1 MNWTWFETLLK
12 RPPIG
17 LWDLADILVVS
28 ILIYELLKLIR
39 GTRAV
44 QMAVG
49 GGLLA
54 ILFYGSRS
62 WHLETLNWLV
72 RNMFG
77 YVVFGII
84 VLFQSDI
91 RRALAHFGRVD
102 VLMNV
107 AGYLKPGFV
116 HQLDAAEV
124 DKHLDINT
132 KGLIH
137 GCRVIGRHFAAQKSG
152 HIVNIGSLAS
162 LAPVA
167 GLNLYVASKYAVRGF
182 TLAIAQELAPH
193 HVHVSLVMPDAVQ
206 TPMLD
211 LQVDYAEA
219 AMTFSGPRA
228 LTVQDIERV
237 LIEEVLPNRPLEVT
251 IPMTRGLIARFAT
264 FMPGTAMS
272 LGPTFNSQG
281 RKKQEALKAL
291 RAPKE

>member
-1 MNWTWFETLLK
+1 MQTTQVIVMTGCASGIARHLTKALSTAYRIVATDVNVT
-12 RPPIG
+12 G
-17 LWDLADILVVS
+17 LEQAAKADGWNPEQVKT
-28 ILIYELLKLIR
+28 LKLD
-39 GTRAV
+39 
-44 QMAVG
+44 
-49 GGLLA
+49 
-54 ILFYGSRS
+54 
-62 WHLETLNWLV
+62 V
-72 RNMFG
+72 RNAG
-77 YVVFGII
+77 EWEECLRV
-84 VLFQSDI
+84 
-91 RRALAHFGRVD
+91 ALAHFGRVD

-132 KGLIH
+132 KGVIH

-264 FMPGTAMS
+264 FMPSTAMS

>member
-1 MNWTWFETLLK
+1 MQTTQVIVMTGCASGIARHLTKALSTAYRIVATDVNVT
-12 RPPIG
+12 G
-17 LWDLADILVVS
+17 LEQCAKEDGWSPEQVKT
-28 ILIYELLKLIR
+28 LKLD
-39 GTRAV
+39 
-44 QMAVG
+44 
-49 GGLLA
+49 
-54 ILFYGSRS
+54 
-62 WHLETLNWLV
+62 V
-72 RNMFG
+72 RNAG
-77 YVVFGII
+77 EWEECLRV
-84 VLFQSDI
+84 
-91 RRALAHFGRVD
+91 ALAHFGRVD

-116 HQLDAAEV
+116 HQLDATEV

-132 KGLIH
+132 KGVIH